1 MRMVEA
7 LPLLEPA
14 AGARWC
20 ELAPKLFPDSTAQDF
35 LMMLEFYHEVFKR
48 WAADGN
54 PIARD
59 MVSAGGVMLQAL
71 VEAGIAGR
79 ITGSYLREDGVR
91 AELTPSHW
99 RAVVAPSHG
108 LWRHEVI
115 DLIGDQLVISRR
127 DGPKI
132 MLLGVDIVVAPGP
145 ILIPATAAQAAPAA
159 SSPLVKRRRR
169 RPTLPERLAPMFYAV
184 CVGASE
190 WPASPKDALKL
201 VYQAPNAAQLPEHIS
216 RQTLDRTWNLV
227 EQMRQADKK

>member
-7 LPLLEPA
+7 LPLLEPE
-14 AGARWC
+14 AGARYR
-20 ELAPKLFPDSTAQDF
+20 ELAPKLFPSSAAHDF
-35 LMMLEFYHEVFKR
+35 LMILEFYHEVFNR
-48 WAADGN
+48 WAADGD

-59 MVSAGGVMLQAL
+59 MVAAGGVMLQAL

-79 ITGSYLREDGVR
+79 ISGYYLREDGVR

-99 RAVVAPSHG
+99 RAVAAPSHG

-115 DLIGDQLVISRR
+115 DLIGDRLVISRR

-132 MLLGVDIVVAPGP
+132 ILLGVDIVVAPGP
-145 ILIPATAAQAAPAA
+145 ILVPAITAEAAPAA

-190 WPASPKDALKL
+190 WPASPKDAQQL
-201 VYQAPNAAQLPEHIS
+201 VYQVPNAAQLPEHIS
-216 RQTLDRTWNLV
+216 RQTLDRTWKLV